1 MTTAADPRDR
11 AARLA
16 GRIDA
21 LCDWRQVAIGEEQT
35 RLGGDVRAAFEALEN
50 GDLTDG
56 PQAVLTD
63 RSLRALE
70 KQVDALAARRAAG
83 TSCHADRQ
91 RVRQAI
97 AEFIERA
104 LTRGCARRE

>member
-16 GRIDA
+16 ERMDA
-21 LCDWRQVAIGEEQT
+21 LCNWRQVAIGEERT

-50 GDLTDG
+50 GDLADG

-63 RSLRALE
+63 RGLRALE
-70 KQVDALAARRAAG
+70 RQVDALAARRAAG
-83 TSCHADRQ
+83 ASCHPDPR
-91 RVRQAI
+91 RVRRAI

-104 LTRGCARRE
+104 VTRGCARRG